1 MKIVLDTSVIVAAL
15 MSRNGAANALL
26 IYLFE
31 TEEKINVISNTLTV
45 EIEAVLKRPSNKEKI
60 GNLSDE
66 EINHFIDDLCLISHH
81 QKINFLWRPFL
92 RDSQDDI
99 VLETAFNAGAD
110 AIITYNLKD
119 FANVEKHMGIKVM
132 IPKDLLRQIGGTL

>member
-15 MSRNGAANALL
+15 MTRNGAANALL
-26 IYLFE
+26 IHLFE
-31 TEEKINVISNTLTV
+31 TDKKINVISNTLVV

-60 GNLSDE
+60 DNLSDE
-66 EINHFIDDLCLISHH
+66 EIDRFIDALCLISDH

-92 RDSQDDI
+92 RDSQDDM

-110 AIITYNLKD
+110 AIITYNIKD
-119 FANVEKHMGIKVM
+119 FANVEESMGIKVM
-132 IPKDLLRQIGGTL
+132 IPKELLHHIGGK

>member
-1 MKIVLDTSVIVAAL
+1 MKIVLDTSVVVAAL
-15 MSRNGAANALL
+15 MSRNGAANSLL
-26 IYLFE
+26 LYLFE
-31 TEEKINVISNTLTV
+31 RDQKINVISNTLAV
-45 EIEAVLKRPSNKEKI
+45 EIEAVLKRPSTKEKC
-60 GNLSDE
+60 GNLNDQ
-66 EINHFIDDLCLISHH
+66 EINRFIDDLCLISDH

-92 RDSQDDI
+92 RDPSDDM

-119 FANVEKHMGIKVM
+119 FANVEERLGIKVM